1 MEPVMQLKLVATAR
15 DDPDEVN
22 LSGEYTVEGRQ
33 NRQDHSD
40 PISLTNVEASRII
53 LSNLI
58 YI

>member
-1 MEPVMQLKLVATAR
+1 MQLKLVATAR

-22 LSGEYTVEGRQ
+22 LSGEYRVEGRQ

-40 PISLTNVEASRII
+40 PISLTNVAASRII